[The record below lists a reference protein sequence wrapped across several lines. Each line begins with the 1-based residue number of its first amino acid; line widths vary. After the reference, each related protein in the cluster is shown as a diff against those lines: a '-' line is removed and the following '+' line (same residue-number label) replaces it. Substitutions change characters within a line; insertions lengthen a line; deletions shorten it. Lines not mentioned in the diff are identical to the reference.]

1 MMNWNNFEFNNPEFL
16 WLLALIPFIATWFF
30 LVRKKETATLTVS
43 SLKGFNTT
51 SSFLPK
57 LKPLLPIIR
66 LISLTLL
73 IIALARPRNV
83 AVSKKVKANRGI
95 DIVMAIDV
103 SASMLARD
111 LKPNRLEALKVVA
124 TNFVNR
130 RPNDRIG
137 IVVYAGE
144 SFTQTPITSDKGIT
158 RRTISEIKWGQL
170 EGGTAIGMGL
180 GSAVNRLKESEA
192 KSKVIILLTD
202 GVNNSGFVDPKTATE
217 LAKELNIKV
226 YTVGIGTNGMADFP
240 FSKDARGRL
249 ISFLIL
255 ALVNPK
261 IGTKLKT
268 VKREG
273 VDVVFALDVSK
284 SMLAEDIAPNRLEK
298 SKQII
303 SKIIDKLGSDRVG
316 IIIYAGNAYPLLPI
330 TTDHGAAK
338 MFLQSANPD
347 LVSSQGTAINDA
359 LDLAKTYYNNDDQT
373 NRFLIIISD
382 GEDHQE
388 ETKQIAQ
395 NISNDGIKVYT
406 IGVGTEKGAPIP
418 MKINGSLIGYKKYKG
433 ETVLTKRNPI
443 LLKGVAD
450 AASGVY
456 IDGNLTD
463 KPVKAIEDI
472 IGNAQKTAFETKQFS
487 DYKDQFQWFLGI
499 GILFLLI
506 DVFFL
511 DKKTKW
517 LKKVDLFNEKEN

>member
-1 MMNWNNFEFNNPEFL
+1 MNWNNFEFNNPEFL
-16 WLLALIPFIATWFF
+16 WLLTLIPFIATWFF
-30 LVRKKETATLTVS
+30 LVRNKETATLTVS

-66 LISLTLL
+66 LIAITLL

-83 AVSKKVKANRGI
+83 AVSTKVKANRGI

-144 SFTQTPITSDKGIT
+144 SFTQTPITSDKSIT

-249 ISFLIL
+249 QFRKQQVEIDEELLQF
-255 ALVNPK
+255 
-261 IGTKLKT
+261 
-268 VKREG
+268 
-273 VDVVFALDVSK
+273 
-284 SMLAEDIAPNRLEK
+284 IASETQGQYFRATDNSELQEIYDEIDTLEK
-298 SKQII
+298 T
-303 SKIIDKLGSDRVG
+303 KIEEFK
-316 IIIYAGNAYPLLPI
+316 
-330 TTDHGAAK
+330 
-338 MFLQSANPD
+338 
-347 LVSSQGTAINDA
+347 
-359 LDLAKTYYNNDDQT
+359 YYNY
-373 NRFLIIISD
+373 
-382 GEDHQE
+382 QE
-388 ETKQIAQ
+388 
-395 NISNDGIKVYT
+395 
-406 IGVGTEKGAPIP
+406 
-418 MKINGSLIGYKKYKG
+418 KYRYLLFFAG
-433 ETVLTKRNPI
+433 GLLLLEFI
-443 LLKGVAD
+443 LK
-450 AASGVY
+450 
-456 IDGNLTD
+456 NT
-463 KPVKAIEDI
+463 
-472 IGNAQKTAFETKQFS
+472 
-487 DYKDQFQWFLGI
+487 
-499 GILFLLI
+499 LFRSFI
-506 DVFFL
+506 
-511 DKKTKW
+511 
-517 LKKVDLFNEKEN
+517 

>member
-1 MMNWNNFEFNNPEFL
+1 MNWNNFEFNNPEFL
-16 WLLALIPFIATWFF
+16 WLLTLIPFIATWFF

-43 SLKGFNTT
+43 SLKGFNKT

-66 LISLTLL
+66 LIALTLL

-83 AVSKKVKANRGI
+83 AVSTKVKANRGI

-249 ISFLIL
+249 QFRKQQVEIDEELLQF
-255 ALVNPK
+255 
-261 IGTKLKT
+261 
-268 VKREG
+268 
-273 VDVVFALDVSK
+273 
-284 SMLAEDIAPNRLEK
+284 IASETQGQYFRATDNSELQEIYDEIDTLEK
-298 SKQII
+298 T
-303 SKIIDKLGSDRVG
+303 KIEEFK
-316 IIIYAGNAYPLLPI
+316 
-330 TTDHGAAK
+330 
-338 MFLQSANPD
+338 
-347 LVSSQGTAINDA
+347 
-359 LDLAKTYYNNDDQT
+359 YYNY
-373 NRFLIIISD
+373 
-382 GEDHQE
+382 QE
-388 ETKQIAQ
+388 
-395 NISNDGIKVYT
+395 
-406 IGVGTEKGAPIP
+406 
-418 MKINGSLIGYKKYKG
+418 KYRYLLFFAG
-433 ETVLTKRNPI
+433 GLLLLEFI
-443 LLKGVAD
+443 LK
-450 AASGVY
+450 
-456 IDGNLTD
+456 NT
-463 KPVKAIEDI
+463 
-472 IGNAQKTAFETKQFS
+472 
-487 DYKDQFQWFLGI
+487 
-499 GILFLLI
+499 LFRSFI
-506 DVFFL
+506 
-511 DKKTKW
+511 
-517 LKKVDLFNEKEN
+517 